1 MLETYFS
8 AQKTLARLRTGPSG
22 PHIEGFA
29 DALEQDGYSPA
40 SAVRYLRAAA
50 HLGHFLHRRR
60 RALADVDAG
69 TLEAFRSH
77 LPRCHCPLSN
87 GGTANHHV
95 LFGAKRFHVHL
106 CRTGVCHAEPVLSR
120 PNAEPALIASFREW
134 FQRHRGAAAP
144 TLRHY
149 CRGAAD
155 LLNGLGEDLSQWDTG
170 RIRTFVFDQAKH
182 SGASTTQHLITAI
195 RAFLRF
201 LSFHGHCRIN
211 LDQAVPGFAHWRLAS
226 LPPCLTADEVA
237 RLIATCDG
245 PSVRCLRDRAILLL
259 LVRLGLRAGDV
270 ARLRL
275 TDLEWE
281 RGTLRVV
288 GKGRYEVRLPLPQ
301 DAGDALLQYL
311 VARPDLGATD
321 HVFLRQIAP
330 FKPFVS
336 NHCVSGV
343 VKRALKK
350 AGVHTAAKGAHLL
363 RHTAATE
370 MLRQGV
376 PLDRIGLVLRHRS
389 LDMTA
394 YYAKVDIGLLKQ
406 VAQPWPEVHS

>member
-8 AQKTLARLRTGPSG
+8 ARKTLARLRTGPSG
-22 PHIEGFA
+22 PHMDGFA
-29 DALEQDGYSPA
+29 DALEREGYSHA
-40 SAVRYLRAAA
+40 SAVRYLRAGA
-50 HLGHFLHRRR
+50 HLGQFLHRRR
-60 RALADVDAG
+60 RTLADVDAR
-69 TLEAFRSH
+69 TLEAFRRH
-77 LPRCHCPLSN
+77 LSQCRCPLSN

-95 LFGAKRFHVHL
+95 WFGAKRFYRYL
-106 CRTGVCHAEPVLSR
+106 YRTGVCAQPVLSR
-120 PNAEPALIASFREW
+120 QIPEPALIASFREW
-134 FQRHRGAAAP
+134 FQRHRGAAPA
-144 TLRHY
+144 TIRQY
-149 CRGAAD
+149 SRGAAD
-155 LLNGLGEDLSQWDTG
+155 LLNRLGEDLRQWNAEH
-170 RIRTFVFDQAKH
+170 IRTFVFDRTKQ
-182 SGASTTQHLITAI
+182 SGANTTQKLITAI

-201 LSFHGHCRIN
+201 LSVQGVCPID
-211 LDQAVPGFAHWRLAS
+211 LDQAVPALAHWRLAS
-226 LPPCLTADEVA
+226 LPPCLTAEEVE
-237 RLIATCDG
+237 RVIATCDG
-245 PSVRCLRDRAILLL
+245 PSVRCLRDRAMLLL

-275 TDLEWE
+275 PDLEWE

-311 VARPDLGATD
+311 AARPDFGATD

-330 FKPFVS
+330 FKPVVS

-350 AGVHTAAKGAHLL
+350 AGVHTAVKGAHLL

>member
-8 AQKTLARLRTGPSG
+8 AEKTLARLRTGPSG
-22 PHIEGFA
+22 PHIDGFA
-29 DALEQDGYSPA
+29 DALEQEGYSPA

-50 HLGHFLHRRR
+50 HFGHFLHRRR
-60 RALADVDAG
+60 RTLADVDAG
-69 TLEAFRSH
+69 AVEAFRSH
-77 LPRCHCPLSN
+77 LRRCHCPLSS
-87 GGTANHHV
+87 GGTVNHHV
-95 LFGAKRFHVHL
+95 LFGAKRFHLHL

-120 PNAEPALIASFREW
+120 PIAEPAVLASFREW
-134 FQRHRGAAAP
+134 FQRHRGATAP

-149 CRGAAD
+149 CRGATD
-155 LLNGLGEDLSQWDTG
+155 LLNGLGEDFSQWDTG
-170 RIRTFVFDQAKH
+170 RIRAFVFDRAKQ
-182 SGASTTQHLITAI
+182 SGVSTTQHLITAV

-201 LSFHGHCRIN
+201 LSFHGLCQIN
-211 LDQAVPGFAHWRLAS
+211 LDQAVPAVAHWRLAS
-226 LPPCLTADEVA
+226 LPACLTADEVE
-237 RLIATCDG
+237 RVIATCDG

-281 RGTLRVV
+281 RGTLRVM

-311 VARPDLGATD
+311 TARPDVGATN

-330 FKPFVS
+330 FRPFVS

-394 YYAKVDIGLLKQ
+394 YYAKVDIELLKQ
-406 VAQPWPEVHS
+406 VAQPWPEVRS

>member
-8 AQKTLARLRTGPSG
+8 ARKTLARLRTGPSG
-22 PHIEGFA
+22 PHIDGFA
-29 DALEQDGYSPA
+29 EALEQEGYSSA

-50 HLGHFLHRRR
+50 HFGHFLQRRR
-60 RALADVDAG
+60 RTLADADARA
-69 TLEAFRSH
+69 LEAFRSH
-77 LPRCHCPLSN
+77 LSRCRCPLSN
-87 GGTANHHV
+87 GGVANHHV
-95 LFGAKRFHVHL
+95 VFGAKRFHRHL
-106 CRTGVCHAEPVLSR
+106 CRIGVCQAQPERAR

-134 FQRHRGAAAP
+134 FRRHRGATAP
-144 TLRHY
+144 TLKNY
-149 CRGAAD
+149 CRGATD
-155 LLNGLGEDLSQWDTG
+155 LLNGLGEDVNQWAPA
-170 RIRTFVFDQAKH
+170 RIRTFVLDRAKQ
-182 SGASTTQHLITAI
+182 SGTSTTQHLITAT

-201 LSFHGHCRIN
+201 LRFHGLCRIN
-211 LDQAVPGFAHWRLAS
+211 LDQAVPSLAHWRLAS
-226 LPPCLTADEVA
+226 LPSCLTAAEVE
-237 RLIATCDG
+237 RVIATCDG

-259 LVRLGLRAGDV
+259 LVRLGLRASDL

-281 RGTLRVV
+281 QGTLRVV

-301 DAGDALLQYL
+301 DAGDALLEYL
-311 VARPDLGATD
+311 VARPNLGATD

-350 AGVHTAAKGAHLL
+350 ASVHSAAKGAHLL

-406 VAQPWPEVHS
+406 VAQPWPEVRS

>member
-1 MLETYFS
+1 
-8 AQKTLARLRTGPSG
+8 
-22 PHIEGFA
+22 
-29 DALEQDGYSPA
+29 
-40 SAVRYLRAAA
+40 
-50 HLGHFLHRRR
+50 
-60 RALADVDAG
+60 
-69 TLEAFRSH
+69 
-77 LPRCHCPLSN
+77 LSN
-87 GGTANHHV
+87 GGTVNHHV
-95 LFGAKRFHVHL
+95 VFGAKRFHRHL
-106 CRTGVCHAEPVLSR
+106 SRTGVCRAEPVLSE
-120 PNAEPALIASFREW
+120 PDAEPVLIASFREW
-134 FQRHRGAAAP
+134 FQRHRGATAP

-155 LLNGLGEDLSQWDTG
+155 VLNGLGEDLSQWDTG
-170 RIRTFVFDQAKH
+170 RIRAFVFDRAKQ
-182 SGASTTQHLITAI
+182 SGASTTQHLITAV
-195 RAFLRF
+195 RAFLRYLAF
-201 LSFHGHCRIN
+201 AGLCRPD
-211 LDQAVPGFAHWRLAS
+211 LDRAVPAFAHWRLAS
-226 LPPCLTADEVA
+226 LPQCLTADEVE
-237 RLIATCDG
+237 RLVAACDG
-245 PSVRCLRDRAILLL
+245 SSVRCLRDRAILLL

-311 VARPDLGATD
+311 VARPDLGVTD

-330 FKPFVS
+330 FTPCVS

>member
-22 PHIEGFA
+22 PHIDGFA

-60 RALADVDAG
+60 RTLADVDAG
-69 TLEAFRSH
+69 TLKAFCRH
-77 LPRCHCPLSN
+77 LPRCGCPLSN

-95 LFGAKRFHVHL
+95 VFGAKRFYLHL
-106 CRTGVCHAEPVLSR
+106 CRVGVCHARPVPSGSY
-120 PNAEPALIASFREW
+120 PEPALIASFREW

-144 TLRHY
+144 TLRQY
-149 CRGAAD
+149 CRGAAA
-155 LLNGLGEDLSQWDTG
+155 LLDTLGEDSHQWNAKD
-170 RIRTFVFDQAKH
+170 IRTFVFDRAKH
-182 SGASTTQHLITAI
+182 SGTNTTQKLITAV

-201 LSFHGHCRIN
+201 LAFAGLCRID
-211 LDQAVPGFAHWRLAS
+211 LDQAVPAFAHWRLAS
-226 LPPCLTADEVA
+226 LPQCLTADEVE
-237 RLIATCDG
+237 RLIAACDG
-245 PSVRCLRDRAILLL
+245 PAVRCLRDRAILLL

-275 TDLEWE
+275 TDIEWE

-311 VARPDLGATD
+311 VARPDRGVTD
-321 HVFLRQIAP
+321 HVFLHQIAP

>member
-22 PHIEGFA
+22 PHIDGFA
-29 DALEQDGYSPA
+29 DVLEEEGYSPA

-50 HLGHFLHRRR
+50 HFGHFLHRRHR
-60 RALADVDAG
+60 TLADVEAG
-69 TLEAFRSH
+69 ALEAFRSH
-77 LPRCHCPLSN
+77 LRRCHCPLSN
-87 GGTANHHV
+87 GGTVNHHV
-95 LFGAKRFHVHL
+95 CFGAKRFYRHL
-106 CRTGVCHAEPVLSR
+106 CRTGVCHAEPGLSK
-120 PNAEPALIASFREW
+120 PNAEPALLASFREW
-134 FQRHRGAAAP
+134 FQRHRGATAP
-144 TLRHY
+144 TLKYY

-155 LLNGLGEDLSQWDTG
+155 LLNGLGDDFSEWDAG
-170 RIRTFVFDQAKH
+170 RIRAFVFDRAKR

-201 LSFHGHCRIN
+201 LIFHGLSPIN
-211 LDQAVPGFAHWRLAS
+211 LDKAVPAFAHWRLAS
-226 LPPCLTADEVA
+226 LPSSLTADEVA
-237 RLIATCDG
+237 RVIASCDG
-245 PSVRCLRDRAILLL
+245 RSVRCLRDRAILLL

-311 VARPDLGATD
+311 VARPELGVTD
-321 HVFLRQIAP
+321 HVFLRHIAP

-350 AGVHTAAKGAHLL
+350 AGVHSAAKGAHLL

>member
-8 AQKTLARLRTGPSG
+8 ARKTLARLRTGPSG
-22 PHIEGFA
+22 PHIDGFA
-29 DALEQDGYSPA
+29 DALEREGYSRA

-50 HLGHFLHRRR
+50 HVGHFLQRRR
-60 RALADVDAG
+60 RTLADVDAS
-69 TLEAFRSH
+69 TLETFRRH
-77 LPRCHCPLSN
+77 LARCRCPSSN

-95 LFGAKRFHVHL
+95 WFGAKRFHLHL
-106 CRTGVCHAEPVLSR
+106 CRTGVCHAQPVL
-120 PNAEPALIASFREW
+120 PTQNPEPALIASFREW
-134 FQRHRGAAAP
+134 FRRHRGAAAP
-144 TLRHY
+144 TIRQY

-155 LLNGLGEDLSQWDTG
+155 LLNSLGEDLSQWDTG
-170 RIRTFVFDQAKH
+170 HIRTFVFDRAKQ
-182 SGASTTQHLITAI
+182 SGENTTQKLITAI

-201 LSFHGHCRIN
+201 LSFQGLCRID
-211 LDQAVPGFAHWRLAS
+211 LDQAVPAFAHWRLAS
-226 LPPCLTADEVA
+226 LPQCLTAAEVA

-245 PSVRCLRDRAILLL
+245 TSVRCLRDRAILLL

-270 ARLRL
+270 ARLRV
-275 TDLEWE
+275 TDIEWE
-281 RGTLRVV
+281 RGTLGVL
-288 GKGRYEVRLPLPQ
+288 GKGRYEVCLPLPQ

-311 VARPDLGATD
+311 AARPDLGATD

-330 FKPFVS
+330 FKPCVS

-343 VKRALKK
+343 VKRALKR
-350 AGVHTAAKGAHLL
+350 AGVKTTAKGAHLL

-394 YYAKVDIGLLKQ
+394 YYAKVDIALLKQ
-406 VAQPWPEVHS
+406 VAQPWPEVHA